1 MLETKQRKATRHNL
15 HIQVSLELNQ
25 KIDKLSQTLN
35 MSKAKFIRKLIM
47 DKADM
52 ILCNA
57 PEVLRKLDLIG
68 AQLAEENR
76 QMADLIKQVQQQ
88 QDSKQRCPLQVISL
102 RILQNYQKVDYL
114 ETSFREIIALLK
126 KMA

>member
-15 HIQVSLELNQ
+15 HIQVSVELNQ
-25 KIDKLSQTLN
+25 KIEKLSQTLN

-88 QDSKQRCPLQVISL
+88 DSKQRCPIQVISL
-102 RILQNYQKVDYL
+102 RILQNYQKDDYL

>member
-1 MLETKQRKATRHNL
+1 MLETKQRKPTRHNL
-15 HIQVSLELNQ
+15 HIQVSVELNQ
-25 KIDKLSQTLN
+25 KIEKLSQTLN
-35 MSKAKFIRKLIM
+35 MSKAKYIRKLIM

-76 QMADLIKQVQQQ
+76 QMADLIQQLQQ
-88 QDSKQRCPLQVISL
+88 QDSKQRCPLQIISL
-102 RILQNYQKVDYL
+102 RILQNYQKDDYL

>member
-15 HIQVSLELNQ
+15 HIQVSVELNQ
-25 KIDKLSQTLN
+25 KIEKLSQTLN
-35 MSKAKFIRKLIM
+35 MSKAKYIRKLIM

-76 QMADLIKQVQQQ
+76 QMADLIQQLQQQ
-88 QDSKQRCPLQVISL
+88 GSKQRCPLQIISL
-102 RILQNYQKVDYL
+102 RILQNYQKDDYL

>member
-15 HIQVSLELNQ
+15 HIQVSVELNQ
-25 KIDKLSQTLN
+25 KIEKLSQTLN
-35 MSKAKFIRKLIM
+35 MSKAKYIRKLIM

-57 PEVLRKLDLIG
+57 PEVLRKLDFIG

-76 QMADLIKQVQQQ
+76 QMADLIQQLQQ
-88 QDSKQRCPLQVISL
+88 QDSKQRCPLQIISL
-102 RILQNYQKVDYL
+102 RILQNYQKDDYL

>member
-25 KIDKLSQTLN
+25 KIEKLSQTLN

-88 QDSKQRCPLQVISL
+88 DSKQRCPLQVISL

>member
-15 HIQVSLELNQ
+15 HIQVSVELNQ
-25 KIDKLSQTLN
+25 KIEKLSQTLN

-76 QMADLIKQVQQQ
+76 QMADLIQQLQQ
-88 QDSKQRCPLQVISL
+88 QDSKQRCPLQIISL

>member
-25 KIDKLSQTLN
+25 KIEKLSQTLN

-88 QDSKQRCPLQVISL
+88 DSKQRCPLKVISL

>member
-1 MLETKQRKATRHNL
+1 MLETKQRKATHHNL
-15 HIQVSLELNQ
+15 HIQVSVELNQ
-25 KIDKLSQTLN
+25 KIEKLSQTLN
-35 MSKAKFIRKLIM
+35 MSKAKYIRKLIM

-76 QMADLIKQVQQQ
+76 QMADLIQQLQQ
-88 QDSKQRCPLQVISL
+88 QDSKQRCPLQIISL
-102 RILQNYQKVDYL
+102 RILQNYQKDDYL
-114 ETSFREIIALLK
+114 ENSFREIIALLK

>member
-25 KIDKLSQTLN
+25 KIEKLSQTLN
-35 MSKAKFIRKLIM
+35 MSKAKYIRKLIM

-76 QMADLIKQVQQQ
+76 QMADLIRQLQQ

>member
-15 HIQVSLELNQ
+15 HIQVSVELNQ
-25 KIDKLSQTLN
+25 KIEKLSQTLN
-35 MSKAKFIRKLIM
+35 MSKAKYIRKLIM

-76 QMADLIKQVQQQ
+76 QMADLIQQLQQ
-88 QDSKQRCPLQVISL
+88 QDSKQRCPLQIISL
-102 RILQNYQKVDYL
+102 RILQNYQKDDYL

>member
-15 HIQVSLELNQ
+15 HIQVSVELNQ
-25 KIDKLSQTLN
+25 KIEKLSQTLN
-35 MSKAKFIRKLIM
+35 MSKAKYIRKLIM
-47 DKADM
+47 DKADI

-76 QMADLIKQVQQQ
+76 QMADLIQQLQQ
-88 QDSKQRCPLQVISL
+88 QDSKQRCPLQIISL
-102 RILQNYQKVDYL
+102 RILQNYQKDDYL

>member
-15 HIQVSLELNQ
+15 HIQVSVELNQ
-25 KIDKLSQTLN
+25 KIEKLSQTLN
-35 MSKAKFIRKLIM
+35 MSKAKYIRKLIM

-76 QMADLIKQVQQQ
+76 QMADLIRQLQQ
-88 QDSKQRCPLQVISL
+88 QDSKQRCPLQIISL
-102 RILQNYQKVDYL
+102 RILQNYQKDDYL

>member
-1 MLETKQRKATRHNL
+1 MLETKKPKTTCHNL
-15 HIQVSLELNQ
+15 HIQVSEELNQ
-25 KIDKLSQTLN
+25 KIEKLSQTLN
-35 MSKAKFIRKLIM
+35 MSKAKLIRKLVM
-47 DKADM
+47 DQADM

-76 QMADLIKQVQQQ
+76 QMADLIQQLQQQ
-88 QDSKQRCPLQVISL
+88 QDSKRCPLQILSL
-102 RILQNYQKVDYL
+102 RILQNYLKDDYL

>member
-25 KIDKLSQTLN
+25 KIEKLSQTLN

-76 QMADLIKQVQQQ
+76 QMADLIQQLQQ
-88 QDSKQRCPLQVISL
+88 QDSKQRCPLQIISL

>member
-25 KIDKLSQTLN
+25 KIEKLSQTLN

-76 QMADLIKQVQQQ
+76 QMADLIRQLQQ

-102 RILQNYQKVDYL
+102 RILQNYQKDDYL